1 MLRLQKGAEGELD
14 TVLLGADQLL
24 SSGDT
29 AGAFS
34 LLLDLYPTS
43 ERQELI
49 RARLLEL
56 FSLVGEGDQDV
67 LNARRRLASLMF

>member
-1 MLRLQKGAEGELD
+1 MLRLQKAPENEID
-14 TVLLGADQLL
+14 RVLLGADQVLI
-24 SSGDT
+24 SGNA

-43 ERQELI
+43 ENQELI